1 MDEIWY
7 YTDNQTAVATVRH
20 ADFDPNFTL
29 KPSNDLLDKVCPKC
43 LNSSNGQLLVDLG
56 LLALELDLTE
66 ENITMLMSWEL
77 HSSWVERC
85 GEGLLTWVYS
95 LESSK
100 FVKVVG

>member
-7 YTDNQTAVATVRH
+7 YMDNQTAVAIVGYIEI
-20 ADFDPNFTL
+20 DPNFTL
-29 KPSNDLLDKVCPKC
+29 KPSNDLLDIVCPKC
-43 LNSSNGQLLVDLG
+43 LNSGNGQLLVDLG